1 MPYREQIPIDK
12 GLDNTL
18 SMMKDG
24 YLYISN
30 RRERFGRDMFE
41 TRLLGGQ
48 KAICIAGEEAVKIFY
63 DESKLKRNGTAPKRL
78 RQTLF
83 GEKAIQT
90 IDDSSHKHRKQ
101 LFMSLMTE
109 ERLQDVVKIFR
120 EEWASTLDGWI
131 HKEKIVL
138 YDEVTKILT
147 TTACKWAGVPL
158 PKSDIPLR
166 ASQLEALFDSA
177 GAVGPRHW
185 KGRQA
190 RNALEMW
197 LQKIV
202 EDVRNGNLDVPEV
215 TALHRMVSYRDTHG
229 ELLNAGVV
237 AVEILNIIRPIVAIT
252 VYIVWLALALVEY
265 PKEKEKLIHAN
276 EGIFEMF
283 VQEVR
288 RYYPFFPFAV
298 ARVREEFLWK
308 GHDFKKGNLVLLDIY
323 GTNHHPDIW
332 ENPNQFL
339 PERFK
344 DRVENPYDL
353 IPQGGGNPNKGHR
366 CPGEALTIEIM
377 KASLS
382 LLVNH
387 MDYHVPVQNLSY
399 SMIRMPSLPKSRFVM
414 NQVKKILSLG
424 KN

>member
-12 GLDNTL
+12 GFDNTFA
-18 SMMKDG
+18 MMKDG

-30 RRERFGRDMFE
+30 RRKRFGRDIFE

-63 DESKLKRNGTAPKRL
+63 DESKFKRNGAAPKRL

-120 EEWASTLDGWI
+120 EEWESTLDVWVS
-131 HKEKIVL
+131 KEKVVL
-138 YDEVTKILT
+138 YDEVTKILAI
-147 TTACKWAGVPL
+147 TACKWAGVPL
-158 PKSDIPLR
+158 PKSDISLR

-197 LQKIV
+197 LQKLIK
-202 EDVRNGNLDVPEV
+202 DVRNGNLDVQEE
-215 TALHRMVSYRDTHG
+215 TALHRMAWYRDTNG
-229 ELLNAGVV
+229 ELLNAEIV

-252 VYIVWLALALVEY
+252 VYIVWLALALVEN

-276 EGIFEMF
+276 EDLYEMF

-298 ARVREEFLWK
+298 ARVREDFLWK

-323 GTNHHPDIW
+323 GTNRHPDLW
-332 ENPNQFL
+332 ENPNQFI
-339 PERFK
+339 PGRFK
-344 DRVENPYDL
+344 ERVENPYDL
-353 IPQGGGNPNKGHR
+353 IPQGGGDPNKGHR

-382 LLVNH
+382 LLINH
-387 MDYHVPVQNLSY
+387 MDYNVPEQNLSY
-399 SMIRMPSLPKSRFVM
+399 SMMRMPSLPKSGFVM
-414 NQVKKILSLG
+414 NQVKNLRG
-424 KN
+424 NGD

>member
-12 GLDNTL
+12 GFDNTL
-18 SMMKDG
+18 AMLKDG

-30 RRERFGRDMFE
+30 RRKRFGRDMFE

-48 KAICIAGEEAVKIFY
+48 KTVCIAGEEAVKIFY
-63 DESKLKRNGTAPKRL
+63 DELKLKRNGAAPKRL

-83 GEKAIQT
+83 GEKSIQT

-101 LFMSLMTE
+101 LFLSLMTE
-109 ERLQDVVKIFR
+109 KRLQDVVRIFR
-120 EEWASTLDGWI
+120 EEWTSTLDVWI

-138 YDEVTKILT
+138 YEEVTNILA

-158 PKSDIPLR
+158 PQNDIAIR
-166 ASQLEALFDSA
+166 ARQLEALFDSA
-177 GAVGPRHW
+177 GSVGPRHW

-190 RNALEMW
+190 RNTLEMW
-197 LQKIV
+197 LQNIV
-202 EDVRNGNLDVPEV
+202 KDVRKGNLDAPEE
-215 TALHRMVSYRDTHG
+215 TALHRMTWYRDTHG
-229 ELLNAGVV
+229 ELLNPEIV

-252 VYIVWLALALVEY
+252 IYIVFVALSLVEN
-265 PKEKEKLIHAN
+265 PKEKERLSHAR
-276 EGIFEMF
+276 EDVYEMF

-288 RYYPFFPFAV
+288 RYYPFFPCAV
-298 ARVREEFLWK
+298 ARVREDFLWK

-332 ENPNQFL
+332 NNPEQFN

-344 DRVENPYDL
+344 DRTENPYDF
-353 IPQGGGNPNKGHR
+353 IPQGGGKYAKGHR
-366 CPGEALTIEIM
+366 CPGEVLTIEIM
-377 KASLS
+377 KTSLN

-387 MDYHVPVQNLSY
+387 MDYNVPDQNLSY
-399 SMIRMPSLPKSRFVM
+399 SMRRMPSLPKSRFIM
-414 NQVKKILSLG
+414 NQVKKI
-424 KN
+424 